1 MPKPDNQATGLL
13 GNIFSEI
20 FILGSQ
26 IQHARDL
33 GNVDTLRTRIEL
45 MVHQADQRGVECGFS
60 RDLLADARFA
70 VVAYLDEMIFN
81 SGWSKKQE
89 WASRPLQYQFF
100 ETHVAGEEFF
110 QRLQAIRKRLPVNGD
125 LLEVFYICLVFGF
138 EGQYKLQ
145 GREKVKDLIADLC
158 REILGV
164 RGEFRQMSNNAQRK
178 DEVLEVVKRD
188 VPVWVVGVFS
198 IAIVCIFYVALF
210 VLMQQET
217 GSVTRSL
224 EQLAVEVIP

>member
-1 MPKPDNQATGLL
+1 MSKPDNQATGLL

-110 QRLQAIRKRLPVNGD
+110 
-125 LLEVFYICLVFGF
+125 
-138 EGQYKLQ
+138 
-145 GREKVKDLIADLC
+145 
-158 REILGV
+158 
-164 RGEFRQMSNNAQRK
+164 
-178 DEVLEVVKRD
+178 
-188 VPVWVVGVFS
+188 
-198 IAIVCIFYVALF
+198 
-210 VLMQQET
+210 
-217 GSVTRSL
+217 
-224 EQLAVEVIP
+224 